1 MLKNIRCFILG
12 ALFPPHC
19 VACNKNTRTDCWFC
33 EDCLGLIEIIHT
45 DPCSACGSVKREHDC
60 KRVGDVQL
68 TSLTSIGYYHD
79 PRLRALIRS
88 VKYRYVTKLAPTL
101 DALVRRYTDTRR
113 DPWPWAG
120 ESAIAIQPV
129 IGSPERI
136 RARGFD
142 QAAMVGEC
150 LRRTVVPWGK
160 EVSLLSRS
168 SSMSTQADLAPGVYR
183 KANVKD
189 AFHIRKD
196 AEIPEAV
203 LLTDDVF
210 TTGATMQEAAR
221 VLREAG
227 VKRVYGFTLALGA

>member
-1 MLKNIRCFILG
+1 MTFMFLLSILDSV
-12 ALFPPHC
+12 FPPHC
-19 VACNKNTRTDCWFC
+19 VACNKNTRSDCWFC
-33 EDCLGLIEIIHT
+33 DYCLESIELIRT
-45 DPCSACGSVKREHDC
+45 DPCAACGTVKREHDC
-60 KRVGDVQL
+60 KRADNVKL

-88 VKYRYVTKLAPTL
+88 LKYRYVTKLAPSL
-101 DALVRRYTDTRR
+101 DALIRRYAETRR

-129 IGSPERI
+129 IGAPERI

-142 QAAMVGEC
+142 QAELVGDC

-168 SSMSTQADLAPGVYR
+168 SSMSAQADLAPGVFR

-189 AFHIRKD
+189 AFCIRKD
-196 AEIPEAV
+196 AEIPGAV

-221 VLREAG
+221 VLRVAG